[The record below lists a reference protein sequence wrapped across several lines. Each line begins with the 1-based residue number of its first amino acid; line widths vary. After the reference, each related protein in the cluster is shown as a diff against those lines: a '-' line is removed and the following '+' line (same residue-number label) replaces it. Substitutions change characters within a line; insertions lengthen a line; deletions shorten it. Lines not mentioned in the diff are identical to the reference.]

1 MPKDTETIEILKVL
15 DGIATLEPG
24 KNAQLATKKIS
35 EKYKKIR
42 EAAAKKNRYKFPGEI
57 VK

>member
-42 EAAAKKNRYKFPGEI
+42 EATAKKNRSKFPGEI